1 MQVLKSNEKF
11 PDIDPDVEMTGS
23 SPPEAERYGIGAED
37 GGDPQPV
44 PVSERLLAALMIILL
59 SPAMLVIA
67 LLVRIF
73 IGAPVIYT
81 GERLGLHKKIFSV
94 CKFRTLPPH
103 SQNRLGAMLFSES
116 EEVITPLAR
125 FLRESRLDE
134 LPQLIN
140 ILRGEMRF
148 LGPRPERPEIYER
161 VLQTGQNDR
170 DYALR
175 FSSAPGLI
183 GVSQV
188 LTPHSSP
195 KQLRARLDRRYAL
208 GKQSP
213 GAGFLVWVILSLL
226 RRFLTLSAQYLWH
239 NLVLLRIRQ
248 RQHEKRAQERVRKAN
263 ALLDFVNPRTNE
275 VLARGRIMDMNR
287 DFLRA
292 RFDSPLSW
300 TYLLSHHARVR
311 VHLERNGCRRFKT
324 ARCRAEVE
332 EVLPA
337 RDDTG
342 QTDYLLSYEAESHL
356 NRYIID
362 QYFLNQSIIGRRCSE
377 TPGTPRDRD
386 RQER

>member
-1 MQVLKSNEKF
+1 MQVLKSDKQY
-11 PDIDPDVEMTGS
+11 PDPGLARETPSGT
-23 SPPEAERYGIGAED
+23 RYSGHE
-37 GGDPQPV
+37 GDDRNRWPV
-44 PVSERLLAALMIILL
+44 PVSERMLAGLLIALL
-59 SPAMLVIA
+59 SPLLLVIA
-67 LLVRIF
+67 LLVRLF
-73 IGAPVIYT
+73 VGAPVIYT
-81 GERLGLHKKIFSV
+81 GDRLGLHKKIFRV
-94 CKFRTLPPH
+94 RKFRTLPPQ
-103 SQNRLGAMLFSES
+103 SQNRLGALLFSES
-116 EEVITPLAR
+116 EEVIPPLAR

-134 LPQLIN
+134 LPQILN

-148 LGPRPERPEIYER
+148 FGPRPERPEIYDR
-161 VLQTGQNDR
+161 VLQTGHNDHV
-170 DYALR
+170 YALR
-175 FSSAPGLI
+175 FQSPPGLI

-195 KQLRARLDRRYAL
+195 KQLRARLDRRYVL
-208 GKQSP
+208 GARKP
-213 GAGFLVWVILSLL
+213 GVGFLVWVIFSLM
-226 RRFLTLSAQYLWH
+226 RRFVALSAKYIWH
-239 NLVLLRIRQ
+239 NLILLRVRQ
-248 RQHEKRAQERVRKAN
+248 GQNEKRAQERIRKSN
-263 ALLDFVNPRTNE
+263 AFLDFVNPRTNE

-292 RFDSPLSW
+292 RFDAPLSW

-311 VHLERNGCRRFKT
+311 VHLQRDGCERFKT

-342 QTDYLLSYEAESHL
+342 HTDYLLSYEAESQL

-377 TPGTPRDRD
+377 TPLTAGDRS